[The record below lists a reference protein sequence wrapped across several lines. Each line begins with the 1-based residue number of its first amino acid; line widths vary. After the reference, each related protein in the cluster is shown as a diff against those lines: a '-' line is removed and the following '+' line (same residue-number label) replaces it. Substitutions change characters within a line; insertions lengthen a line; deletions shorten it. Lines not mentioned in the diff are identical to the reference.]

1 MNIDDV
7 RKFPCIGD
15 WYKPYSKATYMKM
28 KKEEI
33 IEHLAVAFANW
44 QYAEEALNRYY
55 EYAKKLYDMLKTIT
69 KESEQSR

>member
-1 MNIDDV
+1 MNIDDVDDV

-44 QYAEEALNRYY
+44 QYAEEALNRSS
-55 EYAKKLYDMLKTIT
+55 EYAKKLHDMLKN
-69 KESEQSR
+69 KNERK